1 MSRKTIL
8 TVLQAYFMQA
18 PPGIAAAYLIGSATA
33 EQMRP
38 DSDIDIA
45 LLPMMG
51 KTCSLHERL
60 AMAATLELR
69 LGRTVDIGIIT
80 AANLIYASE
89 AILTGTRID
98 VGDKDAIDAMETR
111 LLGCYLQF
119 REDRREVEE
128 AYHAA

>member
-1 MSRKTIL
+1 MNRKTIL
-8 TVLQAYFMQA
+8 TVLQAYLMQT

-33 EQMRP
+33 EKMRP

-45 LLPMMG
+45 LLPMVG

-60 AMAATLELR
+60 AMAATLESR

-119 REDRREVEE
+119 REDRHEVEE

>member
-1 MSRKTIL
+1 
-8 TVLQAYFMQA
+8 MQM
-18 PPGIAAAYLIGSATA
+18 PPGIAAAYLIGSAA
-33 EQMRP
+33 AGQMRS

-60 AMAATLELR
+60 AMAATLESR

-98 VGDKDAIDAMETR
+98 IGDKGAIDAMETR